1 MAQHAPFPKTNKAL
15 LALIIPAMMAYSA
28 QSTAQ
33 DANEPEVTLGTLN
46 VTVNAKPKEEVGEEI
61 TTRRE
66 LDEQNIQNA
75 HDLVRYNTEVDV
87 AEVGRYGNKGFAI
100 RGVDGNR
107 VAMNIDGVA
116 LPEVEVNEIFSPYG
130 YMYEGRFN
138 PDLEMMG
145 SVRITAGADSLMSG
159 SGAVGGSV
167 SYMTKEPSHL
177 MRGDKS
183 LGGYAKVGYTSKNEE
198 KLASV
203 GLAGVHDKAEFLI
216 NYAHR
221 DGHELKNHDMKG
233 HNKAAIDDIGYVYSK
248 DEIPSSSLKSLR
260 YPQATKTTQDSL
272 LAKMYFHVDDNH
284 RLGLHGI
291 YQNKDTVMNTNIN
304 ASYGSRTSV
313 DPRRAKDKE
322 ELKSYGISYRYRPQD
337 SAIDELELSHTHS
350 EVLGLADTW
359 IWDKD
364 WSDNISFD
372 RREYRPTNTKT
383 DQYNL
388 NLKSSIF
395 DLGKAGEHKLTLSA
409 SHAHADRSTSATV
422 LKEDGSPSY
431 LNYTFSDVKK
441 DSHHIA
447 LTDAIRF
454 NERLKAMLGVRYD
467 NYKYKPYF
475 ETDVFGY
482 DENARVYQ
490 TCVTNNASGGFCEN
504 YRAGKSLS
512 DTKYSQV
519 SWSGMVDYEL
529 IPEKLTARYKIG
541 TGFLAPTGTQIYRNF
556 QGLGVMEVPNYNL
569 KAETSLNQELEFEV
583 RPTDN
588 TKLTLAGYVSKYDN
602 FIHTK
607 FWEGDTGGCNGRA
620 ICLQSTNLDTAEVK
634 GIKVGMEADLSE
646 KLNTNGKFSV
656 SANYHTAK
664 DHAWVETDHDGRF
677 KINTLA
683 ATPTSL
689 ILGADYV
696 SANRDWEIHGRLR
709 GIRAK
714 KAEDTKS
721 IGVVP
726 KYEVATREC
735 PYVGY
740 EYFCVYDGYTRDS
753 ATGKYTKTERTRT
766 GYTEFVETY
775 QNANRSKNVVIYD
788 LYGSKKFG
796 KDGKF
801 ILNAGIY
808 NITNVKY
815 IPWETLRMFSNANVN
830 NMVDKDGNGF
840 NRYTAPGRNYAL
852 SLTYEF

>member
-145 SVRITAGADSLMSG
+145 GVRITAGADSLMSG

-337 SAIDELELSHTHS
+337 SA
-350 EVLGLADTW
+350 
-359 IWDKD
+359 
-364 WSDNISFD
+364 
-372 RREYRPTNTKT
+372 
-383 DQYNL
+383 
-388 NLKSSIF
+388 
-395 DLGKAGEHKLTLSA
+395 LTS
-409 SHAHADRSTSATV
+409 
-422 LKEDGSPSY
+422 
-431 LNYTFSDVKK
+431 
-441 DSHHIA
+441 
-447 LTDAIRF
+447 
-454 NERLKAMLGVRYD
+454 
-467 NYKYKPYF
+467 
-475 ETDVFGY
+475 
-482 DENARVYQ
+482 
-490 TCVTNNASGGFCEN
+490 
-504 YRAGKSLS
+504 
-512 DTKYSQV
+512 
-519 SWSGMVDYEL
+519 
-529 IPEKLTARYKIG
+529 
-541 TGFLAPTGTQIYRNF
+541 
-556 QGLGVMEVPNYNL
+556 
-569 KAETSLNQELEFEV
+569 
-583 RPTDN
+583 
-588 TKLTLAGYVSKYDN
+588 
-602 FIHTK
+602 
-607 FWEGDTGGCNGRA
+607 
-620 ICLQSTNLDTAEVK
+620 
-634 GIKVGMEADLSE
+634 
-646 KLNTNGKFSV
+646 
-656 SANYHTAK
+656 
-664 DHAWVETDHDGRF
+664 
-677 KINTLA
+677 
-683 ATPTSL
+683 
-689 ILGADYV
+689 
-696 SANRDWEIHGRLR
+696 
-709 GIRAK
+709 
-714 KAEDTKS
+714 
-721 IGVVP
+721 
-726 KYEVATREC
+726 
-735 PYVGY
+735 
-740 EYFCVYDGYTRDS
+740 
-753 ATGKYTKTERTRT
+753 
-766 GYTEFVETY
+766 
-775 QNANRSKNVVIYD
+775 
-788 LYGSKKFG
+788 
-796 KDGKF
+796 
-801 ILNAGIY
+801 
-808 NITNVKY
+808 
-815 IPWETLRMFSNANVN
+815 
-830 NMVDKDGNGF
+830 
-840 NRYTAPGRNYAL
+840 
-852 SLTYEF
+852 